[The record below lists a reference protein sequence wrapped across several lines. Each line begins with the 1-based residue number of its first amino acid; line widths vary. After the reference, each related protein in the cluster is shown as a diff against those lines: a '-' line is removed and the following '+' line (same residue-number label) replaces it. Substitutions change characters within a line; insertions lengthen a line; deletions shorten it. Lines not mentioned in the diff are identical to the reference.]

1 MLISY
6 PILPTNLQA
15 ADEEV
20 KFNHMLGR
28 VRFEEGVYPVSF
40 HNRWHGGIHLDP
52 GDDDEPIRA
61 IADGEIVAYRVAAT
75 AETYPAGTQD
85 TFDTSFVL
93 VRHTT
98 KSGENTPMVFYSL
111 YMHLCAR
118 TQLTAAQ
125 QAQHVPSL
133 RNATPGPDAVR
144 APANTRIWR
153 KDVLGF
159 AGALY
164 GRRQIHFEI
173 FATDADFR
181 GAPANNTTPAQTGFW
196 RDRLTIAQGQHGS
209 LDAFGDTHFVI
220 PAGLNFQERHPRA
233 IAPHRI
239 DLPGPNVFYN
249 LALGQAGSNTADAL
263 HVTVRLSQG
272 RRIATTFRILA
283 DGSRELL
290 GEPVRQDDY
299 EYELYRL
306 ATALYPDCPSAGFEY
321 LRFGR
326 ILGPDSTTRNENW
339 QLVRYS
345 DTAIGYIDLAATAN
359 NVSVWSDADFP
370 LNWQLLDEGQ
380 TADASDGICD
390 VQQLLQLIGQVPDA
404 NQDGMIDDQEFGTHA
419 SRAEI
424 AEKLRFLIC
433 KHPSEWDSGDL
444 ANRYQRERA
453 EGGPLSNAQAWQ
465 EFEAHVN
472 QMAFWSQAGMGDRS
486 VWHFHPLQFI
496 RHYRHCLW
504 LTTDELAQCI
514 PRRNLHLSGTQFS
527 NQLVATWPT
536 ARQRADRWAIHIS
549 RSLRK
554 YSISNTAQRLLHFLA
569 QLTEETGYYRLV
581 REDEAQDAS
590 YAPYFGRG
598 LIQLTHRENYI
609 AYGNFRNFA
618 NTQPS
623 AAPGF
628 PGLGWNPDQLIA
640 GSTDHNAENCADS
653 AGFYWTCPD
662 ITATQGNAIEVSDR
676 GTGISEVVDASKTT
690 NGNVSIQNINGL
702 ATRIQAF
709 TFVKY
714 VLLDLVKPGNSER
727 VLFVWRRNS
736 SREPL
741 FHPNGQPILKPNG
754 QQKTGYIATTHS
766 QDVPLDDQRP

>member
-6 PILPTNLQA
+6 PILPANLQA
-15 ADEEV
+15 ADEEA
-20 KFNHMLGR
+20 KFNYMLGR
-28 VRFEEGVYPVSF
+28 VRPNEGVYPVSF

-52 GDDDEPIRA
+52 GSDNEPIRA
-61 IADGEIVAYRVAAT
+61 IADGEIVAYRVAASP
-75 AETYPAGTQD
+75 EIYPAGSQD
-85 TFDTSFVL
+85 MVDTSFVL
-93 VRHTT
+93 IKHTT
-98 KSGENTPMVFYSL
+98 QSGEDTLVVFYSL
-111 YMHLCAR
+111 YMHLRSR
-118 TQLTAAQ
+118 TQLNAAQ
-125 QAQHVPSL
+125 QAQLPPCL
-133 RNATPGPDAVR
+133 RNATPGPNVVR
-144 APANTRIWR
+144 APASTRIWR

-164 GRRQIHFEI
+164 GCRQVHFEI
-173 FATDADFR
+173 FATDANFK
-181 GAPANNTTPAQTGFW
+181 GTPANGNTPAQTGFW
-196 RDRLTIAQGQHGS
+196 RDRLAIPQGQHGIR
-209 LDAFGDTHFVI
+209 DVFGDTHFVI
-220 PAGLNFQERHPRA
+220 PVNRNFVERHPRA

-239 DLPGPNVFYN
+239 DLPGANNFYN
-249 LALGQAGSNTADAL
+249 LALGQAGSNTTEAL
-263 HVTVRLSQG
+263 HVTVQLSQG

-283 DGSRELL
+283 DGSRERL
-290 GEPVRQDDY
+290 GPPVEQDDY
-299 EYELYRL
+299 EYELFRL

-339 QLVRYS
+339 QLVRYTS
-345 DTAIGYIDLAATAN
+345 TAAGYIDLAAVAN

-380 TADASDGICD
+380 AANASDGICD
-390 VQQLLQLIGQVPDA
+390 VALLLQLIGQVPDT
-404 NQDGMIDDQEFGTHA
+404 NQDGVIDETDFDTYT
-419 SRAEI
+419 SRPEI
-424 AEKLRFLIC
+424 AKKLRFLIC

-444 ANRYQRERA
+444 ANRYQRER
-453 EGGPLSNAQAWQ
+453 EPGGPLNDAQAWQ
-465 EFEAHVN
+465 KFEAHVN

-496 RHYRHCLW
+496 EHYRHCPW

-536 ARQRADRWAIHIS
+536 ARKRADHWSIHTN

-554 YSISNTAQRLLHFLA
+554 YCISNTMQRLLHFLA

-581 REDEAQDAS
+581 REGGAQNAP

-618 NTQPS
+618 HTHPS
-623 AAPGF
+623 ATSGF
-628 PGLGWNPDQLIA
+628 PGLGWDPDQLIA
-640 GSTDHNAENCADS
+640 GSTSHNAENCADS
-653 AGFYWTCPD
+653 AGFYWTCPN
-662 ITATQGNAIEVSDR
+662 ITATQINAIKVSDR
-676 GTGISEVVDASKTT
+676 GTGIDEVVEVSKTT

-702 ATRIQAF
+702 ATRFQAF
-709 TFVKY
+709 TFIKY
-714 VLLDLVKPGNSER
+714 ILLDLVKPDDTER
-727 VLFVWRRNS
+727 VSFVWRRNS

-741 FHPNGQPILKPNG
+741 FHPNGQPVFNPNG
-754 QQKTGYIATTHS
+754 QQKTGYIFTTHS
-766 QDVPLDDQRP
+766 IDVPLSDQRP